1 METEVIDTERL
12 KFFAPFHSLTDKQLE
27 FIAINAQVVRMP
39 SGKTVIDL
47 NSDSPDKYLLLEGTL
62 KLRAF
67 DDSESDIEA
76 DSVRARNPVAQ
87 LRPSRYQ
94 VITQSQCKLLVLN
107 DDFLNTA
114 IEQSE
119 VSSSISLNEM
129 PLDEEHEEDR
139 ILYELILELQQ
150 GNFVLPSLP
159 SIATRIRETIKDEN
173 SGANEIA
180 QIIMADPSIAAKI
193 IKAANSAL
201 YQRRK
206 KAEDCK
212 TAVVSL
218 GTKVT
223 TQLVTSFALKE
234 LFKSPNELLN
244 QHMKKLWEHSI
255 EIASISFVLAKV
267 TPGFDAEHAMLAG
280 LIHDIGN
287 IAILNKA
294 ADHPLIVDSEE
305 HLDKVIHKMHA
316 HVGSSILRRW
326 DFSDDFIRVAEE
338 TENWMYNEKDKPD
351 LVDIVNMAHLHSY
364 IGSPKQK
371 DVPII
376 DQTPA
381 FHKLALG
388 QLTPKLSIK
397 VLEKAHEKISE
408 TKALLHM

>member
-1 METEVIDTERL
+1 METEVIDIERL
-12 KFFAPFHSLTDKQLE
+12 KFFAPFHSLSDKQLE
-27 FIAINAQVVRMP
+27 YIAINAQILQVA
-39 SGKTVIDL
+39 SGKMVLDL
-47 NSDSPDKYLLLEGTL
+47 NSNSPDKYLLLEGTL

-67 DDSESDIEA
+67 DDSMSIIEA

-87 LRPSRYQ
+87 LRPSRY
-94 VITQSQCKLLVLN
+94 VVSTQTQCKLLVLK
-107 DDFLNTA
+107 DDFLDTA
-114 IEQSE
+114 LEQSE
-119 VSSSISLNEM
+119 VTSAISLDET

-159 SIATRIRETIKDEN
+159 SVATRIRETIADEN
-173 SGANEIA
+173 SGAEDIA
-180 QIIMADPSIAAKI
+180 KVIMADPSIAAKI

-234 LFKSPNELLN
+234 LFNSSNTLLKKR
-244 QHMKKLWEHSI
+244 MKKLWEHSI
-255 EIASISFVLAKV
+255 EIASISAVLAQIS
-267 TPGFDAEHAMLAG
+267 PGFNAEHAMLAG

-294 ADHPLIVDSEE
+294 VDHPLIVDSEE
-305 HLDKVIHKMHA
+305 HLDKVMTKMHA
-316 HVGSSILRRW
+316 QVGSSILRSW

-338 TENWMYNEKDKPD
+338 TENWMYNEIEKAD
-351 LVDIVNMAHLHSY
+351 LVDIINMAHLHSY

-376 DQTPA
+376 DQVPA

-388 QLTPKLSIK
+388 KLSPKLSIQ
-397 VLEKAHEKISE
+397 VLDKAHEQIREIKS
-408 TKALLHM
+408 LLHL